1 MVKGYDEPRGLVRTD
16 DVLAAPVIE
25 VCGSRPWHR
34 LLLEELAAPTC
45 PRQLAAAAYSKRGA
59 AWHTAHDELG

>member
-1 MVKGYDEPRGLVRTD
+1 MVRTD

-34 LLLEELAAPTC
+34 LLLEELAAPTY
-45 PRQLAAAAYSKRGA
+45 PTAARRSGLQQ
-59 AWHTAHDELG
+59 AWRSLDTLLMMS